1 MNQSM
6 QILTVCKGGTMDEL
20 KELNDSTLWLLL
32 ADIGMITTSR
42 SQNSTDIMKANN
54 TWLSIASK
62 IRKELD
68 KRMSLDFDK

>member
-1 MNQSM
+1 
-6 QILTVCKGGTMDEL
+6 MDEL

-68 KRMSLDFDK
+68 KRMSLDFDKSIEKRFLTAKIAE

>member
-1 MNQSM
+1 
-6 QILTVCKGGTMDEL
+6 MDEL